1 MKRKLLALI
10 VALATITMAFM
21 LTACGKT
28 KFDKDKNELAITV
41 TDSVMEITAETTL
54 EDYMKK
60 LQSKEEISFKG
71 TVDSVYGLYITEING
86 VKAGVSEAWMLY
98 TTDAANSNS
107 EWGSYEYDGKTLG
120 SATLGVS
127 NLIIKNGETYVW
139 VLQKY

>member
-1 MKRKLLALI
+1 MKKKLLALI
-10 VALATITMAFM
+10 VALATITSLFM
-21 LTACGKT
+21 LVACNKAP
-28 KFDKDKNELAITV
+28 FDKDKNELAVTV

-54 EDYMKK
+54 EDYMNK
-60 LQSKEEISFKG
+60 LQDKKKVSFSG
-71 TVDSVYGLYITEING
+71 TTSEYGLYITEING
-86 VKAGVSEAWMLY
+86 VEAGMGEAWMLY
-98 TTDAANSNS
+98 TTDTANSNS

>member
-41 TDSVMEITAETTL
+41 TDSVMEITAETIL

>member
-54 EDYMKK
+54 EDYMNK
-60 LQSKEEISFKG
+60 LQDKKEISFKG
-71 TVDSVYGLYITEING
+71 TVSEYGLKITKINDVEEG
-86 VKAGVSEAWMLY
+86 MGEYWILY
-98 TTDAANSNS
+98 TTDADNSNT